1 VNDRQGLA
9 WKARLPGWL
18 FAVIA
23 CAVAIHTPAVA
34 QDVDDP
40 LEPVNRV
47 IFNVNDTLDRYAL
60 EPVARGYRYAT
71 PDQFK
76 ISLAN
81 VLSNLSTPVVLVNDV
96 LQGEPGR
103 ALDTLGRFL
112 INTTLG
118 VGGLFDVAGKL
129 DLPRHDEDLGQTF
142 GVWGAGPGPFLM
154 LPLLGPSTVRDAG
167 GRVGDFFF
175 DPLNTCCIDTAV
187 RYGRDGAGILS
198 TRESLID
205 SIDDLRKNSIDPY
218 ATVRTVY
225 LQSRA
230 AEIANGRGLATSQE
244 YEDIF
249 NEPDDSYEPLQ

>member
-1 VNDRQGLA
+1 MRDRQGLA
-9 WKARLPGWL
+9 WMPSLSTC
-18 FAVIA
+18 V
-23 CAVAIHTPAVA
+23 VAGMVA
-34 QDVDDP
+34 LEALAGPTRAQEVNDP
-40 LEPVNRV
+40 LEPVNRA
-47 IFNVNDTLDRYAL
+47 IFKVNDTLDRYAL
-60 EPVARGYRYAT
+60 EPVARGYRYAA

-76 ISLAN
+76 ISLTN
-81 VLSNLSTPVVLVNDV
+81 VLNNLSTPVVLANDV

-112 INTTLG
+112 INSTLG
-118 VGGLFDVAGKL
+118 IGGLFDVASKL
-129 DLPRHDEDLGQTF
+129 DLPRHEEDLGQTF

-187 RYGRDGAGILS
+187 RYGRDGAGIIS

-205 SIDDLRKNSIDPY
+205 QIDDLRKNSIDPY

-230 AEIANGRGLATSQE
+230 AEIANGRGITTSQD